1 MVESDM
7 NSIFEMDL
15 KKLACEHINCTE
27 LIMDCVQWWF
37 FFMNLQVLRTWD
49 WLNNCQLL
57 HHGISKSLNCNSV
70 LQPLMG

>member
-37 FFMNLQVLRTWD
+37 FFDEPTSSAHVGLAE
-49 WLNNCQLL
+49 
-57 HHGISKSLNCNSV
+57 
-70 LQPLMG
+70 